1 MKQRKYMLGAEYLVI
16 DAFTE
21 EVSIIDKYFNNKILS
36 DEIDYEFEDYD
47 NPDPWFKSLFDNI
60 YELT

>member
-21 EVSIIDKYFNNKILS
+21 EVSMIDKYFNNKILS

-47 NPDPWFKSLFDNI
+47 TPDPWFKSLFDNI

>member
-1 MKQRKYMLGAEYLVI
+1 MLEAEYLVI
-16 DAFTE
+16 DAFTK
-21 EVSIIDKYFNNKILS
+21 EVSMIDKYFNNKILS

-47 NPDPWFKSLFDNI
+47 TPDPWFKSLFDNI

>member
-21 EVSIIDKYFNNKILS
+21 EVSMIDKYFNNKILS

-47 NPDPWFKSLFDNI
+47 TPDPWFKSLFDNI
-60 YELT
+60 YEVT

>member
-1 MKQRKYMLGAEYLVI
+1 MKQRKYMLEAEYLVI
-16 DAFTE
+16 DAFTK
-21 EVSIIDKYFNNKILS
+21 EVSMIDKYFNNKILS

-47 NPDPWFKSLFDNI
+47 TPDPWFKSLFDNI